1 MAKVIERARAGY
13 DAEYVVF
20 GKVYKWR
27 PERVVVECV
36 CGERVALTPSYTVC
50 EECGEDHTEIVR
62 EALSEG
68 CPSQGDKD
76 IHPWRYDGLE
86 DHEDDG
92 LPY

>member
-13 DAEYVVF
+13 EAEYVVF

-36 CGERVALTPSYTVC
+36 CGERVALTPSYTAC
-50 EECGEDHTEIVR
+50 EECGADHTGIVR
-62 EALSEG
+62 KDLSG
-68 CPSQGDKD
+68 RPSQGDED
-76 IHPWRYDGLE
+76 IHPWRYDDLE
-86 DHEDDG
+86 DGENEG